1 MCHSKTVLN
10 VRMPVCQGWR
20 PAVVGRIQGYRVS
33 TRFPR
38 AQQERPHILEHETR
52 RIRAL
57 RASPLPRGP
66 ALTHSAQS

>member
-1 MCHSKTVLN
+1 MCHSKTVFI
-10 VRMPVCQGWR
+10 VRMPVCPGWR
-20 PAVVGRIQGYRVS
+20 PAVVGRIQETRVS

-52 RIRAL
+52 RNRAP

-66 ALTHSAQS
+66 ALTHIAQS